1 MKKSRI
7 ISILSVALIV
17 ALIVGANV
25 WRSHSVVR
33 DVRVDIDYQ
42 GADTLI
48 PQEQV
53 KEMIVAAMPHLYTTR
68 LKQVDLEA
76 VEKAVAASPFFV
88 DCQAGTSI
96 GGAVVLFARQRRP
109 VVRVFTGS
117 TEYYLSDTRH
127 PMPLSP
133 YGSSDV
139 IVAGGTI
146 PLKGKGLDD
155 VWALANYLDR
165 HPDYGVLFDQIYRD
179 SRGDLFLTPKVGS
192 HVVQVGSTDNLDDK
206 FRNLMVF
213 YTRGLPQAG
222 WDTYSQVSVKY
233 RDQVVA
239 TRKDNR

>member
-33 DVRVDIDYQ
+33 DVRVNIDYQ

-48 PQEQV
+48 PPEQV

-109 VVRVFTGS
+109 VVRVFTG
-117 TEYYLSDTRH
+117 TAEYYLSDSCH

-133 YGSSDV
+133 YLVVLAGIVEDALRGGRLATVDVGHDAEVTHSFERDVTLCHVLSSLGLQIED
-139 IVAGGTI
+139 ILYRKS
-146 PLKGKGLDD
+146 PLPRKG
-155 VWALANYLDR
+155 VN
-165 HPDYGVLFDQIYRD
+165 
-179 SRGDLFLTPKVGS
+179 
-192 HVVQVGSTDNLDDK
+192 
-206 FRNLMVF
+206 
-213 YTRGLPQAG
+213 
-222 WDTYSQVSVKY
+222 
-233 RDQVVA
+233 
-239 TRKDNR
+239 